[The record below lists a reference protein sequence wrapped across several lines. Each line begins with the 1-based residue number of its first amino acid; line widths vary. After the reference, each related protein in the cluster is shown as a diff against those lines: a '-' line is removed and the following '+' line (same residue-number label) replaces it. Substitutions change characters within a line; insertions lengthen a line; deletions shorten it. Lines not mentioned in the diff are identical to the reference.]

1 MVSDFNVVTL
11 LTKALKLSG
20 WVFNKKQA
28 IYDAMAVLSSHPK
41 FRDKLRKSRGI
52 NITVYE
58 MDSRRKQRAIRRLVE
73 YDIEADASTDAL
85 YAVLKKDW
93 AATKIQAVYRAF
105 IARKRGYT
113 SGGLLKI
120 FFGSI
125 GEK

>member
-1 MVSDFNVVTL
+1 
-11 LTKALKLSG
+11 
-20 WVFNKKQA
+20 
-28 IYDAMAVLSSHPK
+28 MAVLSVHPK
-41 FRDKLRKSRGI
+41 FREKLRKSRGI

-58 MDSRRKQRAIRRLVE
+58 MDSRRKQRAIKRLIE
-73 YDIEADASTDAL
+73 YDVQEDHATDAL
-85 YAVLKKDW
+85 YSVLKKDW